1 MKKGFFVF
9 ALSALLLQFQGAG
22 VASDT
27 HEIPDQCQNPDA
39 EEELELEDLKECL
52 RSYKQAFQLLKPDE
66 DGINYYEPQMRP
78 TNKVSYEPQM
88 RSNGYEPQMKP
99 ASYEPQMRPTNKVSY
114 EPQMRP
120 AGYEPQM
127 YKK

>member
-9 ALSALLLQFQGAG
+9 AISALLLQFQGAAT
-22 VASDT
+22 ASDT
-27 HEIPDQCQNPDA
+27 HEIPDQCRNPGV
-39 EEELELEDLKECL
+39 EEELELEDLKECF
-52 RSYKQAFQLLKPDE
+52 RSYKQAFQLLNPDE
-66 DGINYYEPQMRP
+66 DGINHYEPQMR
-78 TNKVSYEPQM
+78 TGGKIS
-88 RSNGYEPQMKP
+88 YEPQMKP
-99 ASYEPQMRPTNKVSY
+99 VSYEPQMRPTNKVSY